1 MNKNMLEICT
11 SVVEKA
17 LKLGADGCKAR
28 FSKHRSV
35 EIKYRERRPEIVKEA
50 TTQNLVV
57 NLFIGGKYSSQNTPD
72 IRKNALDDFLNKA
85 VENTKF
91 VEEDPGRSLPGPE
104 YYKEKVE
111 IDLQLH
117 DVKYKSFTTEQ
128 RHQVAKT
135 IEEVCLAKGGDKV
148 ISVESGSSDTE
159 WEEVIVGSNGF
170 AGSVQATDFWGGAS
184 MTIRDNGDRKP
195 SGYYWAGCRN
205 LDDMPS
211 LEEIGERAAN
221 KTLDLLGGE
230 KIATQTLPVIIENRI
245 VSNLLSGFMS
255 GLYGGNIQQK
265 RSFLADKKGKDIGS
279 KLFTLIEDPFIQR
292 GFGSRLYDGDGF
304 PAKKK
309 FVLNEGR
316 IEDFFIDWY
325 YSRKLNC
332 EPTSGNFSNLVLP
345 PGTKSPAE
353 LMKDIGRGILI
364 TGFIG
369 GNSNTTTGD
378 FSIGVI
384 GKLFENGVPVK
395 SIAEMNMAGNHLD
408 FWKKL
413 VAVGNDPWKYSSM
426 IMPSIVIDNVVIAGQ

>member
-85 VENTKF
+85 IENTKF

-104 YYKEKVE
+104 YYKEKVDK
-111 IDLQLH
+111 DLQLH
-117 DVKYKSFTTEQ
+117 DLKYKKFSTEQ
-128 RHQVAKT
+128 RHDVAKI
-135 IEEVCLAKGGDKV
+135 IEEVCLDKGGDKV

-159 WEEVIVGSNGF
+159 WEEVVVGSNGF
-170 AGSVQATDFWGGAS
+170 TGSVQATDFWGGAS

-211 LEEIGERAAN
+211 LEEIGEKAAK

-230 KIATQTLPVIIENRI
+230 KIATETLPVIIENRV
-245 VSNLLSGFMS
+245 VSNLLSGFIS

-265 RSFLADKKGKDIGS
+265 RSFLADKKGMGIGS
-279 KLFTLIEDPFIQR
+279 KLFTLIDDPFIIR

-304 PAKKK
+304 PTKKK
-309 FVLNEGR
+309 TVVNEGQL
-316 IEDFFIDWY
+316 EDFFIDWY

-332 EPTSGNFSNLVLP
+332 EPTNGNFSNLVLP